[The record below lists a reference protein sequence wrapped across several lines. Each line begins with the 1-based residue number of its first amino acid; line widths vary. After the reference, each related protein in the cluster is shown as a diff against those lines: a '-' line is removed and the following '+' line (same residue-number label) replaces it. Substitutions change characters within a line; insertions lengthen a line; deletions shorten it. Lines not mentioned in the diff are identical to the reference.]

1 MKASFIIFILWNLT
15 QNEQIYM
22 GSHVQCDTV
31 LSEKT
36 KLQNSMRSKILF
48 LIRRQRVYMYIYKCF
63 MDEPK

>member
-1 MKASFIIFILWNLT
+1 
-15 QNEQIYM
+15 M

-63 MDEPK
+63 IDEPK